1 MGIGKRKLLLNV
13 FFKAQLNYCPL
24 IWVLDGRYNNNNNN
38 IQYTKYACDLST
50 MRNALHAIN
59 VQKKMEQFQNI
70 QELAIKTIK
79 AKNAL
84 APEIEFLWSQMK
96 TIMVFETDVISDDL

>member
-1 MGIGKRKLLLNV
+1 MACYFLDQTDSKMYQTRANTTKCIKYCEESRLRLLARATPHMGIGKRKLLLNV

-24 IWVLDGRYNNNNNN
+24 IWVLDGRYNNNNN

-59 VQKKMEQFQNI
+59 V
-70 QELAIKTIK
+70 
-79 AKNAL
+79 
-84 APEIEFLWSQMK
+84 
-96 TIMVFETDVISDDL
+96 

>member
-1 MGIGKRKLLLNV
+1 
-13 FFKAQLNYCPL
+13 
-24 IWVLDGRYNNNNNN
+24 
-38 IQYTKYACDLST
+38 
-50 MRNALHAIN
+50 
-59 VQKKMEQFQNI
+59 MEQFQNI

-84 APEIEFLWSQMK
+84 APEIGFLWSQMK